1 MRTRRMERLWDRM
14 QALYGSRWLLEYG
27 QVTANGR
34 LATIAEIWATALD
47 GASNAQI
54 ATALRKCL
62 ERDKESPPTL
72 PEFLRLCGAR
82 FNRAEPHEVS
92 QIAGREI
99 YAESLANKC
108 ARLAEEAAERAKD
121 DLAVRLE
128 SALPD
133 QRPDIIRTYWMA
145 KIGQSIVGQQ
155 LTKAWSSR

>member
-82 FNRAEPHEVS
+82 FNRAEPHEIS

-99 YAESLANKC
+99 YTESLANKC
-108 ARLAEEAAERAKD
+108 ARLAEEAADAAKA
-121 DLAVRLE
+121 DLTARLE
-128 SALPD
+128 RALPD
-133 QRPDIIRTYWMA
+133 QRPDIIRSYWMA
-145 KIGQSIVGQQ
+145 KIGQSLIGQQ
-155 LTKAWSSR
+155 LTKAWE